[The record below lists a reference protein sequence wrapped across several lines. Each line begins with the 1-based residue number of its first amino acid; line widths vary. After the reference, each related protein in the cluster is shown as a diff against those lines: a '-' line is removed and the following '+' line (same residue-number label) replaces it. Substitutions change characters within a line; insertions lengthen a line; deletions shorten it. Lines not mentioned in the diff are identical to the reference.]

1 VASID
6 ASMPMSLNRNAI
18 LAAGSLLA
26 NPEEYRV
33 AIHPIEGGGRYVDC
47 GIETRGG
54 LLAGIELARIC
65 LGGLGQVSI
74 SPGELG
80 ERAIPLVQVVTDHPV
95 RACLAS
101 QYAGWALKEGKF
113 FAMGSGPMRA
123 AAGSEAI
130 FDVIGFRETAEQVIG
145 VLETRKPP
153 PPAIVAKIARACR
166 VDPAGVTLLAAP
178 TASLSGGLQIVA
190 RSVETAL
197 HKLAELK
204 FDLSRIVSAHGT
216 APLPPVAANDLA
228 AIGRSNDAILYGAR
242 VILAITGDDSNLESI
257 GPQVPSSA
265 SRDHGEPFAAIFA
278 RYNHD
283 FYAVD
288 PHLFSPAE
296 ITFQN
301 IETGKVHTFGQV
313 TPGILARSFG
323 I

>member
-1 VASID
+1 
-6 ASMPMSLNRNAI
+6 MSLNQNAI
-18 LAAGSLLA
+18 LAAETLLA
-26 NPEEYRV
+26 NPEEFRV
-33 AIHPIEGGGRYVDC
+33 AVHAIDGGGRYVDC
-47 GIETRGG
+47 GIEARGG
-54 LLAGIELARIC
+54 MLTGITLARIC
-65 LGGLGQVSI
+65 LGELGHVSI
-74 SPGELG
+74 VPGELG
-80 ERAIPLVQVVTDHPV
+80 EKAIPLVQVVTDHPV

-123 AAGSEAI
+123 AAGCEAI
-130 FDVIGFRETAEQVIG
+130 FDAIGFRETAAQVIG

-153 PPAIVAKIARACR
+153 PAAIIGKIAQACR
-166 VDPAGVTLLAAP
+166 VDPAAVTLLVAP
-178 TASLSGGLQIVA
+178 TASLSGGFQIVA

-204 FDLSRIVSAHGT
+204 FDLSRIVSGHGT
-216 APLPPVAANDLA
+216 APLPPVASNDLA
-228 AIGRSNDAILYGAR
+228 AIGRTNDAILYGAR
-242 VILAITGDDSNLESI
+242 VILAVTGDDASLETI
-257 GPQVPSSA
+257 GPRVPSAA

-301 IETGKVHTFGQV
+301 IETGRAHTFGQV

>member
-1 VASID
+1 
-6 ASMPMSLNRNAI
+6 MSLNRNAI
-18 LAAGSLLA
+18 LAAEPLLA
-26 NPEEYRV
+26 HAEEYRV
-33 AIHPIEGGGRYVDC
+33 AVHPIEGGGRFVDC
-47 GIETRGG
+47 GIEARGG
-54 LLAGIELARIC
+54 MLTGIELARIC

-74 SPGELG
+74 APGELG
-80 ERAIPLVQVVTDHPV
+80 DKSIPLVQVVTDHPV

-130 FDVIGFRETAEQVIG
+130 FDVIGFRETAAHVIG

-153 PPAIVAKIARACR
+153 PPAIIGKIAQACR
-166 VDPAGVTLLAAP
+166 VDPAAVTLLAAP
-178 TASLSGGLQIVA
+178 TASLAGGLQIVA

-216 APLPPVAANDLA
+216 APLPPVASSDLA
-228 AIGRSNDAILYGAR
+228 AIGRTNDAILYGAR
-242 VILAITGDDSNLESI
+242 VILAVTGDDASLETI
-257 GPQVPSSA
+257 GPRVPSSA
-265 SRDHGEPFAAIFA
+265 SRDHGEPFAEIFT

-301 IETGKVHTFGQV
+301 IETGRAHTFGHV

>member
-1 VASID
+1 VADIEASI
-6 ASMPMSLNRNAI
+6 SMSLNRNAI
-18 LAAGSLLA
+18 LAAESLLA
-26 NPEEYRV
+26 HAEEYRV
-33 AIHPIEGGGRYVDC
+33 AVHAIEGGSRFVDC
-47 GIETRGG
+47 GIEARGG
-54 LLAGIELARIC
+54 MLAGIELARIC

-74 SPGELG
+74 APGELG
-80 ERAIPLVQVVTDHPV
+80 EQPIPLVQVVTDHPV

-130 FDVIGFRETAEQVIG
+130 FDVIGFRETAAHVIG

-153 PPAIVAKIARACR
+153 PAAIIGKIAQACR
-166 VDPAGVTLLAAP
+166 VDSAAVTLLAAP
-178 TASLSGGLQIVA
+178 TASLAGGLQIVA

-216 APLPPVAANDLA
+216 APLPPVAASDLA
-228 AIGRSNDAILYGAR
+228 AIGRTNDAILYGAR
-242 VILAITGDDSNLESI
+242 VILAVTGDDASLETI
-257 GPQVPSSA
+257 GPRVPSSS

-288 PHLFSPAE
+288 PHLFSPAQ

-301 IETGKVHTFGQV
+301 IETGRTHTFGQV